1 MKTITR
7 AVIAAVAGL
16 AIIGDA
22 FLLFIK
28 PHLAQQATSGTG
40 LSLASGDGAS
50 ASDGSGS
57 VNDSSNSGSTGTDS
71 DTSDGDATD
80 SGSGD
85 SSNAGTSSDSA
96 DSSSSSA
103 DTDAG
108 ANSDTNSTLKDGTYT
123 SVASPNA
130 YGEIQLQVKVEGGKI
145 TTITTVKAP
154 THGRSQ
160 SVNAQAIP
168 ELTDRAINAQSS
180 DIQFV
185 SGATET
191 STAFVNS
198 LQDAINQAQNA
209 G

>member
-1 MKTITR
+1 MKTVTR
-7 AVIAAVAGL
+7 AAIAVLAGL

-28 PHLAQQATSGTG
+28 PHLAQQAGTTG
-40 LSLASGDGAS
+40 SALASNGTTSSGNGSS
-50 ASDGSGS
+50 ANAQSESSTDSNS
-57 VNDSSNSGSTGTDS
+57 ANSTDSNDSTNSNDST
-71 DTSDGDATD
+71 
-80 SGSGD
+80 
-85 SSNAGTSSDSA
+85 DSA
-96 DSSSSSA
+96 DSSNTES
-103 DTDAG
+103 TDS
-108 ANSDTNSTLKDGTYT
+108 NTLKDGTYT

-130 YGEIQLQVKVEGGKI
+130 YGEIQLQVTVAGGKI

-160 SVNAQAIP
+160 SVNAQALP
-168 ELTDRAINAQSS
+168 MLTERAISAQSA

-198 LQDAINQAQNA
+198 LQDAINQSLNA
-209 G
+209 AK

>member
-1 MKTITR
+1 MKTVARTAI
-7 AVIAAVAGL
+7 AVLAGL

-28 PHLAQQATSGTG
+28 PHLAQQAGVTG
-40 LSLASGDGAS
+40 SALASNGTTSSGNGSS
-50 ASDGSGS
+50 ANAQSESSTDSDSANS
-57 VNDSSNSGSTGTDS
+57 TDSNDSSNTDSSDTGTDS
-71 DTSDGDATD
+71 AS
-80 SGSGD
+80 SGS
-85 SSNAGTSSDSA
+85 A
-96 DSSSSSA
+96 D
-103 DTDAG
+103 
-108 ANSDTNSTLKDGTYT
+108 ANTLKDGTYT

-130 YGEIQLQVKVEGGKI
+130 YGEIQLQVTVAGGQI

-160 SVNAQAIP
+160 SVNAQALP
-168 ELTDRAINAQSS
+168 MLTERAISAQSA

-198 LQDAINQAQNA
+198 LQDAINQSLNA
-209 G
+209 AE

>member
-1 MKTITR
+1 MKTVTR
-7 AVIAAVAGL
+7 TAIAVLAGL

-28 PHLAQQATSGTG
+28 PHLAQQAGTTG
-40 LSLASGDGAS
+40 SALASNGTTSSGNGSS
-50 ASDGSGS
+50 ANAQSESSTGSDSANS
-57 VNDSSNSGSTGTDS
+57 ADSNDSTDSSDTGTDS
-71 DTSDGDATD
+71 A
-80 SGSGD
+80 
-85 SSNAGTSSDSA
+85 DSA
-96 DSSSSSA
+96 DSKS
-103 DTDAG
+103 TDS
-108 ANSDTNSTLKDGTYT
+108 NTLKDGTYT

-130 YGEIQLQVKVEGGKI
+130 YGEIQLQVTVAGGKI

-160 SVNAQAIP
+160 SVNAQALP
-168 ELTDRAINAQSS
+168 MLTERAISAQSA

-198 LQDAINQAQNA
+198 LQDAINQSLNA
-209 G
+209 AE

>member
-1 MKTITR
+1 MKTVTR
-7 AVIAAVAGL
+7 AAIAVLAGL

-28 PHLAQQATSGTG
+28 PHLAQQAGATG
-40 LSLASGDGAS
+40 SALASNGTTSSGNGSS
-50 ASDGSGS
+50 ANTQSESSTGSDSANS
-57 VNDSSNSGSTGTDS
+57 ADSNDSTDSSNTGTDS
-71 DTSDGDATD
+71 
-80 SGSGD
+80 
-85 SSNAGTSSDSA
+85 A
-96 DSSSSSA
+96 DSNSESA
-103 DTDAG
+103 E
-108 ANSDTNSTLKDGTYT
+108 ANTLKDGTYT

-130 YGEIQLQVKVEGGKI
+130 YGEIQLQVTVAGGKI

-160 SVNAQAIP
+160 SVNAQALP
-168 ELTDRAINAQSS
+168 MLTERAISAQSA

-198 LQDAINQAQNA
+198 LQDAINQSLNA
-209 G
+209 AE

>member
-1 MKTITR
+1 MKTVTR
-7 AVIAAVAGL
+7 TAIAVLAGL

-28 PHLAQQATSGTG
+28 PHLAQQAGTTGSALASNGTTPGGTG
-40 LSLASGDGAS
+40 TSTGNQ
-50 ASDGSGS
+50 SGS
-57 VNDSSNSGSTGTDS
+57 SGSDSANNGADSSNS
-71 DTSDGDATD
+71 
-80 SGSGD
+80 
-85 SSNAGTSSDSA
+85 NDSA
-96 DSSSSSA
+96 DSSSSTDSSNSDSA
-103 DTDAG
+103 D
-108 ANSDTNSTLKDGTYT
+108 ANTLKDGTYT

-130 YGEIQLQVKVEGGKI
+130 YGEIQLQVTVAGGKI

-160 SVNAQAIP
+160 SVNAQALP
-168 ELTDRAINAQSS
+168 MLTERAISAQSA

-198 LQDAINQAQNA
+198 LQDAINQSLNA
-209 G
+209 AE